1 MKKFVFFI
9 AGALLAAIGAL
20 TTYNSAYAETVLV
33 NDLTTFKQYCTSG
46 GDIKLG
52 ADITLTGNT
61 FVKNELSLDLNGHTL
76 NTGGKYFV
84 ITSTLN
90 VSDSA
95 SGGKITGTS
104 YYYFRVGNGGVSG
117 TVILNSG
124 TVGGYNYDIYVAD
137 GEFIMNGGE
146 INSDIVPVVL
156 VGGDFTLNGGT
167 VKSGDGSAIRG
178 NSDSSVFTMNGG
190 SIITSGDDAA
200 VNLSKGSKGTMNGGT
215 IEALYARNEDGS
227 GGNGVVVYKDGEFTL
242 NGGTVHAYSS
252 TLLGNGS
259 IEDGNLSNG
268 SYAKFNINGGTL
280 ISDAATAIYA
290 PQFRGETTITGGTLR
305 GKLSAIELRAGDLTI
320 TGGTFIAD
328 SEVYDV
334 SLNTSG
340 TTTKGAAI
348 AVSQHTTKDEINVS
362 ICNGQFN
369 AVVPFSEANPIGNDE
384 ESISKISIQIDR
396 SCGEPTFNA
405 SGDQAVFSEDIKG
418 FIRGGT
424 FSTDVTDY
432 IAEGYIEIP
441 RNGMIF
447 VGTPEDLID
456 DNPATGDNIAFYIGG
471 AIAFCATALFAIRVK
486 RR

>member
-1 MKKFVFFI
+1 MKRFLFFL
-9 AGALLAAIGAL
+9 AGAILPAVGAL
-20 TTYNSAYAETVLV
+20 ACYNTAYAEVVTV
-33 NDLTTFKQYCTSG
+33 NDLTAFKQYCTNG

-104 YYYFRVGNGGVSG
+104 NYYFRIGNGGASG

-124 TVGGYNYDIYVAD
+124 TVGGHNYDIYVAD
-137 GEFIMNGGE
+137 GELIVNGGE
-146 INSDIVPVVL
+146 INSNVTPVVL
-156 VGGDFTLNGGT
+156 VGGNFTLNGGT
-167 VKSGDGSAIRG
+167 VRSGDGSAIRG
-178 NSDSSVFTMNGG
+178 NSSESTFTMNGG
-190 SIITSGDDAA
+190 NIITSGDSAA

-215 IEALYARNEDGS
+215 IEALYARDENS

-242 NGGTVHAYSS
+242 NDGTIHAHSS
-252 TLLGNGS
+252 ALLSNGS
-259 IEDGNLSNG
+259 IEENNLSNG
-268 SYAKFNINGGTL
+268 SYAKFNINGGAL
-280 ISDAATAIYA
+280 ISDAGAAIYA
-290 PQFRGETTITGGTLR
+290 PQFRGTTTITDGTLK
-305 GKLSAIELRAGDLTI
+305 GKISAIELRAGDLTI

-328 SEVYDV
+328 SETYEV
-334 SLNTSG
+334 SFNTSG
-340 TTTKGAAI
+340 TTTRGAAI

-405 SGDQAVFSEDIKG
+405 SGDQAVISEDVKG

-424 FSTDVTDY
+424 YSTDVTDY
-432 IAEGYIEIP
+432 ITEGYIEIP

-456 DNPATGDNIAFYIGG
+456 DNPATGDNIALYIGG
-471 AIAFCATALFAIRVK
+471 AIAFCATTLFAIRVK